1 MLTSTTI
8 INSDTKFNLTHK
20 NMFLFKTKRRR
31 SPLSKGGKKKETANK
46 STNLLITSLIKS
58 WGRLVI
64 FALSLD
70 GEHLLFRYQCP
81 LQNVHLGPWEFLL
94 SDDTNLLHVPQSCS
108 GWMQAGIWEAK
119 KKKRIKFT
127 ESLVLKEQKPDI
139 CEMEAQ
145 RLPFC
150 SIKFSQYTKYSL
162 GTTIHSSSSLN

>member
-8 INSDTKFNLTHK
+8 INSATNPILHI
-20 NMFLFKTKRRR
+20 KTWCYLKPSEGDHHLVR
-31 SPLSKGGKKKETANK
+31 KKKIANK